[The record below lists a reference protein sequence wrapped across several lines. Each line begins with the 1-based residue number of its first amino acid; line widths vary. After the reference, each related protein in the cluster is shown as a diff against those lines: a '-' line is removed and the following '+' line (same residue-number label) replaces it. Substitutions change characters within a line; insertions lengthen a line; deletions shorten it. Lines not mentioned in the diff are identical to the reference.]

1 MEEEGREGEG
11 AEGGEGE
18 GSLADDSSLVGLG
31 SVRHRGREREKK
43 GLVDVY
49 MSRTTCIEQRHIHNE
64 SKPKTHCC
72 WNKHPQTDGPF

>member
-31 SVRHRGREREKK
+31 SVTHRER
-43 GLVDVY
+43 GVGILC
-49 MSRTTCIEQRHIHNE
+49 MSWTSTCIEQHHIH
-64 SKPKTHCC
+64 T
-72 WNKHPQTDGPF
+72 